1 MVDLFQTKAVERV
14 VEEVE
19 KSLKTISDELLAEKA
34 AVVNGSVKDETFS
47 EPLHFESTRV
57 GSVTRVLMVQIQ
69 QFYDFLKA

>member
-47 EPLHFESTRV
+47 EYMEVPFILK
-57 GSVTRVLMVQIQ
+57 VLE
-69 QFYDFLKA
+69 LAL